1 MTLPVT
7 PATALLAHDAAASF
21 PVGTSAWWIARL
33 MAQLDA
39 RQPTLADLRDYH
51 RGRQS
56 TWRLHSEAAR
66 LAFGRTFERA
76 RMNLAKPVVD
86 TPAGRLVVE
95 GFRIPG
101 ENGTAHDTEAW
112 RIWQAN
118 GMDSRSAIAHTEA
131 IAMGECP
138 VIVGPDPDDP
148 KTPLITVEDPMQ
160 VTLERDPSNPRR
172 VLAALKRWTEPTGR
186 RVAILYLPDRIEWW
200 YGESDRGNGGG
211 DGDGSFVL
219 AGLRWRMDPDRS
231 GDPPVPG
238 IVPVVSL
245 VNSPRVDGTGEADH
259 ETILGLLDALNK
271 TLLDMLTTSE
281 FAAAPQRWAVGVT
294 LDDESADLVDTDD
307 SSGSAPSVSAAPI
320 IQAVNRWVTSDD
332 SEAKFGQFP
341 TTDLGPYIKAMAAI
355 VEQIASI
362 TSTPY
367 NLLLNAPTS
376 VPASGEALKAAE
388 RALDAKVERKKTDF
402 GETWEAVM
410 RLAFLT
416 VGDRERASTR
426 SETRWRPAIGA
437 SEAQHMDALSKLVAM
452 LETMGIV
459 DPETIL
465 ELVPLSPEQIARVMA
480 RRAVSPTV
488 QADGA

>member
-1 MTLPVT
+1 M
-7 PATALLAHDAAASF
+7 AA
-21 PVGTSAWWIARL
+21 
-33 MAQLDA
+33 LDA
-39 RQPTLADLRDYH
+39 RQPTLAELRDYH

-86 TPAGRLVVE
+86 TPAGRLTVE

-101 ENGTAHDTEAW
+101 DDGIAHDLEAW

-118 GMDSRSAIAHTEA
+118 GMDSRAAIAHTEA

-138 VIVGPDPDDP
+138 VIVGPNAMDPR
-148 KTPLITVEDPMQ
+148 TPIITVEDPMQ
-160 VTLERDPSNPRR
+160 VILERDPGNPRR

-186 RVAILYLPDRIEWW
+186 HVVILYLPDRIEWW
-200 YGESDRGNGGG
+200 YGTQDRGNGGG
-211 DGDGSFVL
+211 DGDGSFAL
-219 AGLRWRMDPDRS
+219 AGLRWRMDPERS

-238 IVPVVSL
+238 LVPVVSL

-281 FAAAPQRWAVGVT
+281 YTAAPQRWAVGIT
-294 LDDESADLVDTDD
+294 LDNESADLVDTDD
-307 SSGSAPSVSAAPI
+307 SDGTAPAVPSTPI

-332 SEAKFGQFP
+332 PDAKFGQFP
-341 TTDLGPYIKAMAAI
+341 TTDLAPYIKAMAAI

-402 GETWEAVM
+402 GETWEEVI

-416 VGDRERASTR
+416 AGDTERASTR
-426 SETRWRPAIGA
+426 SETRWRPATGA
-437 SEAQHMDALSKLVAM
+437 SEAQHMDALSKLAA
-452 LETMGIV
+452 MGIV

-465 ELVPLSPEQIARVMA
+465 ELVPFSPEQIAQTMA
-480 RRAVSPTV
+480 RMAARKGPETPATND
-488 QADGA
+488 A